1 MKRNSL
7 GIVGI
12 IALISLSAC
21 AVQEQTATFVLKQ
34 EDEQVKVQNIHKKD
48 ALLKQKSITTI
59 QYKTMGISTK
69 TKAKK
74 LLEPSEKLYANKK
87 GIHYTIDFT
96 EKAAVETIEVDLKE
110 VSTKDAKEISLISL
124 PNESFAS
131 ASEEANEAQLIKLGF
146 KKEK

>member
-96 EKAAVETIEVDLKE
+96 EKAAVKTIEVDLKE

-124 PNESFAS
+124 PNESFAT

>member
-12 IALISLSAC
+12 IALFTLSAC

-48 ALLKQKSITTI
+48 ALLKQKIITTI

-96 EKAAVETIEVDLKE
+96 EKAAVETIEVDLKK